1 MPRRLLFEQ
10 FLRRL
15 GVWLAVLA
23 LSGLL
28 AATLVRIAPGFGTD
42 ERLLDPRLS
51 AASQEAIGKERTAE
65 RNVLRFYADYLGQL
79 ARGDLGTSLA
89 LNRPVTELLA
99 ERAGVSARSAS
110 SGLLLA
116 WLVALAGVALLEWR
130 PQPAADA
137 LASTATAA
145 LLCVPAAVSALVCVY
160 AGAAPA
166 VAIALIISPRIF
178 RYARNVVGA
187 ARQTP
192 HVLAAHAFGVRR
204 WRVLVCHV
212 AAPVIP
218 DLVALA
224 GVSVSMAVGATIPVE
239 ALCDSPGVGHLLWQ
253 AALSRDVPVLVN
265 LTLLTTAITAGANLL
280 AETARAARDAEV

>member
-1 MPRRLLFEQ
+1 MSRRLLFEQ

-99 ERAGVSARSAS
+99 ERAGVSARSVGEFAEADGIDGALVGGAS
-110 SGLLLA
+110 LDPD
-116 WLVALAGVALLEWR
+116 EF
-130 PQPAADA
+130 
-137 LASTATAA
+137 
-145 LLCVPAAVSALVCVY
+145 AAVV
-160 AGAAPA
+160 
-166 VAIALIISPRIF
+166 R
-178 RYARNVVGA
+178 
-187 ARQTP
+187 
-192 HVLAAHAFGVRR
+192 AF
-204 WRVLVCHV
+204 
-212 AAPVIP
+212 A
-218 DLVALA
+218 
-224 GVSVSMAVGATIPVE
+224 
-239 ALCDSPGVGHLLWQ
+239 
-253 AALSRDVPVLVN
+253 
-265 LTLLTTAITAGANLL
+265 
-280 AETARAARDAEV
+280 